1 MIVRHGWRAK
11 GAWSRTSVALAGALY
26 LLVGTLQAA
35 ERLVVISP
43 HNRSITYEFGAG
55 FARWHER
62 EFGEPVQ
69 VEWRNLGGTADALK
83 FVQSEFAAKPAGI
96 GLDCFF
102 GGGPEP
108 YLLLADLNLLEP
120 CRLPG
125 ALLAAIP
132 REANGVELYD
142 AGGRWYGAALSS
154 FGILQNLRVQRLL
167 HLPQVQRWEELA
179 EPALLGWVGVGDP
192 RNSGTMNNMF
202 EAFLQAHGW
211 TRGWELLTCIAGNAS
226 KFDRLSSSTAKE
238 VTLGE
243 TAYGFAIDFYG
254 FSQVAAAG
262 RTNLTFVLPE
272 DFTAISLDGIAILKG
287 APNALT
293 ARRFL
298 EFVLGEPGQKLWH
311 LPRGHPEGAQRYS
324 IERMSVRPDLYAR
337 YRDVSN
343 IAFSPFDLRQRFTY
357 DARLARERR
366 EVVAALAGAILVD
379 THAELRDAWRAVIR
393 RGATVE
399 ERERLG
405 AMPLDAAEALVLA
418 RTEWKDPVFRNRQRI
433 AWQAWAQQKYRR
445 LATAPA
451 AATAPSRE
459 PVVGGAGGPSP
470 AAPGAPGTARPTWT
484 EGLN

>member
-1 MIVRHGWRAK
+1 MLSA
-11 GAWSRTSVALAGALY
+11 
-26 LLVGTLQAA
+26 AA

-43 HNRSITYEFGAG
+43 HNRSITFEFGAG
-55 FARWHER
+55 FARWHEV
-62 EFGEPVQ
+62 EFGAPVA

-120 CRLPG
+120 CRLPEPI
-125 ALLAAIP
+125 LAAIP
-132 REANGVELYD
+132 HEANGAEIYD
-142 AGGRWYGAALSS
+142 LGGRWYGAALSS
-154 FGILQNLRVQRLL
+154 FGILQNLEVQRRL
-167 HLPQVQRWEELA
+167 HLPSVHRWEALA
-179 EPALLGWVGVGDP
+179 QPGLCGWVGVGDP

-202 EAFLQAHGW
+202 EAFLQAYGW
-211 TRGWELLTCIAGNAS
+211 AHGWELLTCIAGNTP

-272 DFTAISLDGIAILKG
+272 DFTAISPDGIAILKG
-287 APNALT
+287 APNAVS

-311 LPRGHPEGAQRYS
+311 LPRGHPEGARQYS
-324 IERMSVRPDLYAR
+324 IERMPVRADLYQR

-343 IAFSPFDLRQRFTY
+343 IAFSPFELRQRFTY

-366 EVVAALAGAILVD
+366 EIVAALAGALLVD
-379 THAELRDAWRAVIR
+379 THAELRTAWRAVIR
-393 RGATVE
+393 RGASPG
-399 ERERLG
+399 EREQLG
-405 AMPLDAAEALVLA
+405 TMPLDAADALELV
-418 RTEWKDPVFRNRQRI
+418 RTQWKDPVFRNQQRI

-445 LATAPA
+445 LGQGRRVAKAPQSETCCA
-451 AATAPSRE
+451 LA
-459 PVVGGAGGPSP
+459 
-470 AAPGAPGTARPTWT
+470 
-484 EGLN
+484 GLN